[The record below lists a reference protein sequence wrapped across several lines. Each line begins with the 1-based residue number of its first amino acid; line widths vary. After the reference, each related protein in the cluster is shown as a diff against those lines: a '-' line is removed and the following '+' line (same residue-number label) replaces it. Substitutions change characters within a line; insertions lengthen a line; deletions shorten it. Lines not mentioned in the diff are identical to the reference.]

1 MKKLNIIAGLVFATI
16 FFASCENKEVM
27 PQVNNLN
34 VITQTVDFQEPE
46 FISQKR
52 PIVNATEST
61 IVPAATA
68 VAYGTENKL
77 EQ

>member
-1 MKKLNIIAGLVFATI
+1 MKKLSIIAALVFTTV
-16 FFASCENKEVM
+16 FFASCENKEVI
-27 PQVNNLN
+27 PQVNNYN
-34 VITQTVDFQEPE
+34 VATETVDFQEPE
-46 FISQKR
+46 FVSQKR

-61 IVPAATA
+61 IVPAATT